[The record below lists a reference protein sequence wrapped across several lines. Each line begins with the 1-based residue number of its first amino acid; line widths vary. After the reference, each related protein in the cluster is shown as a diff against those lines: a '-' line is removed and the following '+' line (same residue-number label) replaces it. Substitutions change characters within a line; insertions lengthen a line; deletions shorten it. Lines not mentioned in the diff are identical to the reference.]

1 MITAPVPPAPQ
12 LKIAP
17 EGIDPA
23 VLKEVGDIDP
33 ALLQKIVTAIVAAQK
48 ALDSEYRRAYL
59 AAARQRGQRLG
70 GPRALT
76 ETQIACAR
84 RMLAD
89 GATRKLIASS
99 LKVSS
104 MTLYRALKPYAAE
117 APTRPKRTVRPRA
130 LTETHIALARRMLAQ
145 GATRK
150 NIAQTL
156 KVSPMT
162 LYLALKPYSAGPFP
176 QMGPKPKLT
185 AEQRQEIVDAV
196 SSGRKPG
203 AEIARLFKIHPVTV
217 SRIVSQARAG
227 T

>member
-1 MITAPVPPAPQ
+1 MLTAPVPPAPQ

-23 VLKEVGDIDP
+23 VLKEIGDIDP

-89 GATRKLIASS
+89 GATRRSEEH
-99 LKVSS
+99 
-104 MTLYRALKPYAAE
+104 TAA
-117 APTRPKRTVRPRA
+117 PPP
-130 LTETHIALARRMLAQ
+130 
-145 GATRK
+145 
-150 NIAQTL
+150 
-156 KVSPMT
+156 
-162 LYLALKPYSAGPFP
+162 
-176 QMGPKPKLT
+176 
-185 AEQRQEIVDAV
+185 
-196 SSGRKPG
+196 
-203 AEIARLFKIHPVTV
+203 
-217 SRIVSQARAG
+217 
-227 T
+227 